1 MNGSFFMLMC
11 LKTSLAE
18 KTGYREME
26 KQEIEI
32 QEKCRGGCRAAAT
45 SKMEGFVI
53 IVNC

>member
-1 MNGSFFMLMC
+1 MLMC

-32 QEKCRGGCRAAAT
+32 QEKCRGGCCSSARSASEAQ
-45 SKMEGFVI
+45 
-53 IVNC
+53 IVLTIR